1 MQTTHVCYL
10 CAQFLK
16 VLQPLYGLVSTKG
29 LVRNKNQTK
38 KKKTYFDPVILLLE
52 IYPMNILIDLQ
63 KGTCRRDFLCDII
76 NFGRVVF
83 IGSIICIQ

>member
-1 MQTTHVCYL
+1 MAL
-10 CAQFLK
+10 S
-16 VLQPLYGLVSTKG
+16 LQKALLETKT
-29 LVRNKNQTK
+29 KPK